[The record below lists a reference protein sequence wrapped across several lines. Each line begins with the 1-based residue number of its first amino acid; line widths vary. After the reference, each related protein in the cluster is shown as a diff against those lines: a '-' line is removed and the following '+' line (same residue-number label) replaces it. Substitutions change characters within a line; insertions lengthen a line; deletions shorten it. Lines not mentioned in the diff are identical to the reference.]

1 MAFNVDISFRKQEA
15 TMRLALPGEDYG
27 SRPLEEI
34 LPQLNLLAMQSIS
47 GAYKIVGLMSGGSSL
62 DNAKPLRA
70 QGVPARSVLAA
81 VVKVT
86 NPVHAAAAGKA
97 HMPALPP
104 KPVPLP
110 QSVPPLEPPPVP
122 PQQQGSAE
130 THTGQKRGPTPGA
143 PKMDKSAKRIKP
155 PLWETGSKISID
167 GVDAGARMD
176 KMAKKVEMAGGVPVA
191 GDGAG
196 RGIWCVPCGKMQPL
210 AKAFE
215 LYPWNKH
222 VGTEAHKA
230 SASMRGALQAAAP
243 QVLEFGSAD
252 WLAVRQ
258 AEWREMRKSKAAHR
272 AA

>member
-1 MAFNVDISFRKQEA
+1 
-15 TMRLALPGEDYG
+15 
-27 SRPLEEI
+27 
-34 LPQLNLLAMQSIS
+34 
-47 GAYKIVGLMSGGSSL
+47 MSGGSSL

-70 QGVPARSVLAA
+70 QGVTARSVLAA

-176 KMAKKVEMAGGVPVA
+176 KMANKVAADGGVPA
-191 GDGAG
+191 ADGVG
-196 RGIWCVPCGKMQPL
+196 RGIWCVPCAKLQPL
-210 AKAFE
+210 ARSFE
-215 LYPWNKH
+215 LQAWCKH
-222 VGTEAHKA
+222 ADTEKHKA
-230 SASMRGALQAAAP
+230 RSRH
-243 QVLEFGSAD
+243 V
-252 WLAVRQ
+252 
-258 AEWREMRKSKAAHR
+258 R
-272 AA
+272 AACAKPAC